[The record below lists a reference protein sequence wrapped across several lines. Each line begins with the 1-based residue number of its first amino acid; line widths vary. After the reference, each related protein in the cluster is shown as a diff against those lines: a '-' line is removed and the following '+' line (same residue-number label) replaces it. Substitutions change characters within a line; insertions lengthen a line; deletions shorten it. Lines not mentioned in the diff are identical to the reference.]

1 VTSRCSTQL
10 NYSPYVE
17 QYDDDEGDRVVLAN
31 DSDLAAAIQ
40 HAKSAGWKVSI
51 SSSVANEP
59 SKLLRCAIFFSF
71 LFQVL
76 RLHTDKSETRRES
89 TISPARRR
97 RPSLWFGVAALAGV
111 GVAVYL
117 ALS

>member
-40 HAKSAGWKVSI
+40 HAKSAGWKV
-51 SSSVANEP
+51 N
-59 SKLLRCAIFFSF
+59 
-71 LFQVL
+71 
-76 RLHTDKSETRRES
+76 
-89 TISPARRR
+89 
-97 RPSLWFGVAALAGV
+97 
-111 GVAVYL
+111 
-117 ALS
+117 